1 MTNETNFTIKCETE
15 GFDEA
20 TEQIETLVDAYDGF
34 PAQVNLKGL
43 RGCTINIYAS
53 QTRIGGLEDDD

>member
-1 MTNETNFTIKCETE
+1 MMKDQTVTIKCETE

-20 TEQIETLVDAYDGF
+20 TEQVETLVDAYDGF

-43 RGCTINIYAS
+43 RNCTINIYAS
-53 QTRIGGLEDDD
+53 QTRFGGDEDDD

>member
-1 MTNETNFTIKCETE
+1 MTEDKTITIKCETE

-20 TEQIETLVDAYDGF
+20 QEEIEALADAYNEF

-43 RGCTINIYAS
+43 KYCTINIYAN
-53 QTRIGGLEDDD
+53 QTRIGEEIK

>member
-20 TEQIETLVDAYDGF
+20 QEEIEALAEAYNEF

-43 RGCTINIYAS
+43 KNCTINIYAN
-53 QTRIGGLEDDD
+53 QTRIGGDLDD

>member
-20 TEQIETLVDAYDGF
+20 QEEIEALAEAYNEF

-43 RGCTINIYAS
+43 KNCTINIYAS
-53 QTRIGGLEDDD
+53 QTRIGGDLDD

>member
-1 MTNETNFTIKCETE
+1 MMENQKVVIKCETE

-20 TEQIETLVDAYDGF
+20 QNEIEALADAYNEF

-43 RGCTINIYAS
+43 KDCTINIYAS
-53 QTRIGGLEDDD
+53 QTRIGGDLDD